1 MRVPKRRGE
10 EQKRLLAVPTD
21 HFLTPA
27 KIAQMKTEIARILQE
42 RPAVIEDM
50 QLAATQG
57 DFSENAG
64 YQAAKWKLRRM
75 NSRIDHLTHEL
86 NNAIPIPARSTDG
99 RIGIGSAVTV
109 SVNGKEMKLEILGTQ
124 ESNPSKG
131 RISYVSP
138 IGAALLG
145 HVAGDTVTVDIG
157 DRTVEYSV
165 LFVD

>member
-1 MRVPKRRGE
+1 M
-10 EQKRLLAVPTD
+10 PTD

-27 KIAQMKTEIARILQE
+27 KIKQMKAEIARILQE

-86 NNAIPIPARSTDG
+86 NNAIPIPAGSADG
-99 RIGIGSAVTV
+99 KIGIGSTVTV
-109 SVNGKEMKLEILGTQ
+109 AVSDKEMKLEILGTQ

-145 HVAGDTVTVDIG
+145 HVAGDVVTVELG
-157 DRTVEYSV
+157 DRTVEYSIV
-165 LFVD
+165 RVD